1 MWTLSGPAP
10 WAWKRAKDIDESKV
24 GVNYDMGVDDMDMGV
39 DNVGMGLGVDVG
51 HWHGRRYGQCWW
63 GRRGRGR
70 R

>member
-1 MWTLSGPAP
+1 MNWVLF
-10 WAWKRAKDIDESKV
+10 RVDR
-24 GVNYDMGVDDMDMGV
+24 DMGVDDMDMGV
-39 DNVGMGLGVDVG
+39 DNVGMGVGVDVG